1 MDAPNA
7 LESIKSVLVKAIPQF
22 LARLPKLSTVGDV
35 CSVSIDPSKG
45 LVFKNLESQELT
57 AFLEFYSLSSID
69 QLSFE
74 IFEKVK
80 SYST

>member
-1 MDAPNA
+1 MDTPNA
-7 LESIKSVLVKAIPQF
+7 LESIKSVLGKALPQL
-22 LARLPKLSTVGDV
+22 LARLPKLTTIGDV
-35 CSVSIDPSKG
+35 YSVSIDPSKG

-74 IFEKVK
+74 MFVKVK
-80 SYST
+80 SCST